1 MNKEKFREL
10 FKKLRDLI
18 SCCKKTIDEVDDIF
32 EDIEDLQQS
41 DNPFHESKVEN
52 HINEK

>member
-32 EDIEDLQQS
+32 DIEDLQRS
-41 DNPFHESKVEN
+41 DNPIHKPKVEN
-52 HINEK
+52 I